1 MTPFRVTRLFALFV
15 IASALSLV
23 AARVGAA
30 NAPAPFALHDGD
42 RVVFYGDSIT
52 QDGGYGCFVEEYCRT
67 RFPGLNLRFYNGGVG
82 GDTVRGGGAGG
93 IDERLERDVIRL
105 KPTVVTIMLGL
116 NDGRYR
122 KLEPATLEAFIQGYR
137 SIVERIKKELPGV
150 RIYLIRSSPFDDV
163 ARAPNF
169 EPGYM
174 DVLRQM
180 GDAVALIARD
190 EQASVVD
197 FGGVVADGIRLAV
210 RNNPGRAHHLLPDRV
225 HPSPAGHL
233 IMGAAL
239 LRAFGAT
246 PLVSRV
252 VIDAKGVGVESAD
265 NATVASLKSEGGLV
279 SWTETDGAL
288 PLPLNFQE
296 ANVELA
302 QVAGADLESLDS
314 EELVVAG
321 LPPGRYTVH
330 IDDRTVGPLSDAEL
344 ARGVNLAVY
353 DTPMRWQAYQ
363 TVWASESGRDAQRLE
378 RQLRHNAGGDPGAK
392 ATADFLLQKDEAD
405 QATRS
410 KVAKPLE
417 RHFSVAPAP

>member
-1 MTPFRVTRLFALFV
+1 MTLHRVTRLLALLV
-15 IASALSLV
+15 LASALSPV
-23 AARVGAA
+23 GSRAAAATGA
-30 NAPAPFALHDGD
+30 APFALHDGD

-67 RFPGLNLRFYNGGVG
+67 RYPGLDLRFFNAGVG

-105 KPTVVTIMLGL
+105 KPTVVTIMLGM
-116 NDGRYR
+116 NDGGYR
-122 KLEPATLEAFIQGYR
+122 KLEPATLEAFTQGYR
-137 SIVERIKKELPGV
+137 SIVERIKKQLPGV

-163 ARAPNF
+163 ARAPDF

-180 GDAVALIARD
+180 GDAVAAIARD
-190 EQASVVD
+190 ENASVVD
-197 FGGVVADGIRLAV
+197 FGGVVSDGIRLAV
-210 RNNPGRAHHLLPDRV
+210 RDNPGRARHLLPDRV

-233 IMGAAL
+233 LMGATL

-246 PLVSRV
+246 SLVSRV
-252 VIDAKGVGVESAD
+252 VIDAKGPG
-265 NATVASLKSEGGLV
+265 VASAENAAVAALKAEGGVV
-279 SWTETDGAL
+279 SWTETDGSL
-288 PLPLNFQE
+288 PLPLNFKE

-314 EELVVAG
+314 EELVVRG
-321 LPPGRYTVH
+321 LPPGRYNVR
-330 IDDRTVGPLSDAEL
+330 IDDKTVGPFSDAEL
-344 ARGVNLAVY
+344 ARGVNLAVL
-353 DTPMRWQAYQ
+353 DTPIRWQAYQ
-363 TVWASESGRDAQRLE
+363 TVWASEGGRDEQRME
-378 RQLRHNAGGDPGAK
+378 RLLRHHAAEDPGAK
-392 ATADFLLQKDEAD
+392 AAADFLFQKEEAD

-417 RHFSVAPAP
+417 RHFSVAPAS